1 MITSKLRSLTLKQL
15 RHSRPSM
22 IASSY
27 LDSLRKLIHRGTT
40 RMDKLIKIEVKN
52 SYGSE
57 RYYPKCNLSKMFC
70 DIAGTQTITQD
81 IISTIRRNGYN
92 IDDVTPK
99 KTFET
104 NQ

>member
-1 MITSKLRSLTLKQL
+1 MIT
-15 RHSRPSM
+15 
-22 IASSY
+22 SSY
-27 LDSLRKLIHRGTT
+27 LDSLRKLTHRRTT

-57 RYYPKCNLSKMFC
+57 RYYPKCNLSRMFC